1 MLTVLLLTNALST
14 VPPGDEA
21 VPSQGPT
28 VRALGPGAGDETRS
42 EGEGVPLYTLY
53 PGEESEY
60 YFAYQVTNVG
70 DVWADGKDD
79 LIVGYF
85 LDEVS
90 SDRKPSSWGNYLLPG
105 RGYIDNGDL
114 EMTKIEGVSTLWEIH
129 SNRWLGD
136 VNGDGYS
143 DMVSMPKT
151 SWRNW
156 EEVNATTP
164 PSYIDVW
171 YGGTEGIGPNP
182 DVSIHHPIRTDDR
195 TGRWRIPTYGGAGD
209 VNGDGHDDLVVI
221 DELVCE
227 LYYGSASGIATSPN
241 FTTTLE
247 EPEFAHDRWDRYYKL
262 NRGDVNGDGYDDL
275 VLSDIAGP
283 WITVYNGS
291 EDGVTSVPDATDY
304 VDYNHRMTVTSPLNV
319 NGDEYDDVVIEYRIY
334 ENGEYYL
341 AIDVYLGSPDG
352 LPNRP
357 SSTSKIWEGKPF
369 THSRNI
375 LFVDINGDSLDDILI
390 EHDDPANWS
399 SYRGE
404 MNQYNEYSV
413 FFNLGGRYPPV
424 ANFKFMVP
432 GNFSGYAGGRWG
444 LNDVGDFDG
453 DGYGDVAIGIP
464 AGYAYEW
471 GEDWGE
477 YPRHGYLLI
486 IHGKGIMERMANLAL
501 PGESTLY
508 AAHSECEIIAN
519 LVPLE
524 GLGAIQRA
532 TITLDPGG
540 ADVNLLWDPVASDNP
555 FKVVDDPL
563 GCIDLTSTAED
574 VEMESA
580 TGAVR
585 PHFKFVPG
593 WDWPHEGPCDVDLI
607 ITTESGEVGPLPT
620 TDMFNVVTSLEFQGP
635 PTLRG
640 EWQGLLDEGDWVR
653 AGEQVNISDI
663 RVVYAG
669 SGDIEPNCEMTPVVT
684 DDDGDSREG
693 MYDTKYFWDVAI
705 RMDEETDLDEV
716 LTLSM
721 KDLPGNAALRENL
734 SIHLPV
740 DGDLPVFGHPVP
752 NDQDWHAVTSVMVSM
767 TITDVNGSGPD
778 PATLEISWRTRDV
791 AEWSTWSRD
800 GLGVSTHGGTVEG
813 LVTLSLE
820 DGDENRVRWRVKD
833 VVGNGHAE
841 FVQTIKV
848 DTRNVSFVDPS
859 PAIDEWLPST
869 TAECGVSITDLEGS
883 GIDVSTIQYRVSPRN
898 LSQYGEWTDW
908 DEGATGDA
916 ETVSTLVTVELAE
929 SVRNYIQWRAIDIA
943 GNGYTTSP
951 HYLLRVDMTPPIF
964 EGFTPAPEEVINS
977 TEVECEVMVR
987 DNLQGSGVDLAS
999 VLYRYAFN
1007 DSEPL
1012 WSAWMEVGMTGVADG
1027 TRFSVVLD
1035 LAHGRHNRV
1044 QFLCFDVAGNG
1055 PVMTEEHHVAV
1066 DIRPPVI
1073 LWMEP
1078 AEDEKQPDGTVTVRV
1093 GIRDDLA
1100 GVDRDSL
1107 SCAFSTDGVFP
1118 KLPGSYVDEVTEDGA
1133 TIIGTMTLSLE
1144 PGRDNVVRFAAVDMV
1159 GNLVVSEVRN
1169 IWVNR
1174 PPVAIISSPKAGI
1187 LFLDGDEVVI
1197 SAVGSTDPDG
1207 DALDF
1212 LWLLEGSNV
1221 ASEEVAN
1228 LTLEVGTHNLTLVV
1242 RDDVEAED
1250 RTTITISV
1258 EEWVQPHTG
1267 EEPFDDW
1274 PLVVFVLLLVLFVAA
1289 AVIWRTRVTERQG
1302 E

>member
-1 MLTVLLLTNALST
+1 MLTVLLLINVLSAM
-14 VPPGDEA
+14 PLGDVA
-21 VPSQGPT
+21 VPSQEPT

-42 EGEGVPLYTLY
+42 DGGGVPLYTLY
-53 PGEESEY
+53 PGEEGEY

-70 DVWADGKDD
+70 DFQADGKDD

-90 SDRKPSSWGNYLLPG
+90 SDRRPGSWGNYLLPG
-105 RGYIDNGDL
+105 RDYIDIGDMA
-114 EMTKIEGVSTLWEIH
+114 MTKIEEVSTMWAIH

-136 VNGDGYS
+136 VNGDGFS

-151 SWRNW
+151 SGGNW
-156 EEVNATTP
+156 VEVGVTTP

-171 YGGTEGIGPNP
+171 YGGTEGIGPDP
-182 DVSIHHPIRTDDR
+182 DVSIHHPIHN
-195 TGRWRIPTYGGAGD
+195 WNFPTYGGAGD
-209 VNGDGHDDLVVI
+209 VNGDGYDDLLI
-221 DELVCE
+221 MTGMKLE
-227 LYYGSASGIATSPN
+227 LYYGSASGISSSAN

-247 EPEFAHDRWDRYYKL
+247 EPKDAHDSWDRCYKL
-262 NRGDVNGDGYDDL
+262 NRGDVNGDGYADL
-275 VLSDIAGP
+275 VFGDIAGP
-283 WITVYNGS
+283 WITVYYGS

-304 VDYNHRMTVTSPLNV
+304 VDYMHEMSITSPVNV
-319 NGDEYDDVVIEYRIY
+319 NGDEFDDIVMEHRGR
-334 ENGEYYL
+334 EGGEYYL
-341 AIDVYLGSPDG
+341 AIDVYLGSPNG
-352 LPNRP
+352 LPNKT
-357 SSTSKIWEGKPF
+357 SSTSRIWQGVPF

-390 EHDDPANWS
+390 EHDDPGNWS
-399 SYRGE
+399 D
-404 MNQYNEYSV
+404 MNEYNEYSV

-424 ANFKFMVP
+424 ANFKFKVP
-432 GNFSGYAGGRWG
+432 GNFSGYAGGRWS

-477 YPRHGYLLI
+477 HPRHGYLLI
-486 IHGKGIMERMANLAL
+486 IHGKGILERMANLAL

-524 GLGAIQRA
+524 GQGAIQRA

-540 ADVNLLWDPVASDNP
+540 ADVSLLWDPAASDNP
-555 FKVVDDPL
+555 FKVVEDPL

-574 VEMESA
+574 VETESA

-607 ITTESGEVGPLPT
+607 IGTESGEVGPLPT
-620 TDMFNVVTSLEFQGP
+620 TDMFNVVTSLEFQSP

-640 EWQGLLDEGDWVR
+640 EWQGLLEEGDWVR
-653 AGEQVNISDI
+653 AGEQVNISGI

-669 SGDIEPNCEMTPVVT
+669 SEDIEPNCEMTPVVT

-693 MYDTKYFWDVAI
+693 LYNSKFFWDVAI
-705 RMDEETDLDEV
+705 HMDEETDLDEV

-752 NDQDWHAVTSVMVSM
+752 VDQDWHAVTSVMVSM
-767 TITDVNGSGPD
+767 TVTDVNGSGPD
-778 PATLEISWRTRDV
+778 PATLEVSWRTRDA
-791 AEWSTWSRD
+791 AEWSTWSMD
-800 GLGVSTHGGTVEG
+800 GLGVSMYGGTVEG
-813 LVTLSLE
+813 LVTLDLE
-820 DGDENRVRWRVKD
+820 DGDENRVRWRVRD
-833 VVGNGHAE
+833 MVGNGYAE

-848 DTRNVSFVDPS
+848 DTQNVSFTDPFPDPGS
-859 PAIDEWLPST
+859 WLRDRA
-869 TAECGVSITDLEGS
+869 AECGVTITDLEGS

-908 DEGATGDA
+908 DEGSQGNA
-916 ETVSTLVTVELAE
+916 ETVTPMVSLELAE
-929 SVRNYIQWRAIDIA
+929 STRNYIQWRAFDIA
-943 GNGYTTSP
+943 GNGITTSP
-951 HYLLRVDMTPPIF
+951 HYLLRVDLTPPMF
-964 EGFTPAPEEVINS
+964 EGFSPGPDEVQD
-977 TEVECEVMVR
+977 TAEVECEEDVR

-1007 DSEPL
+1007 DSKPL

-1044 QFLCFDVAGNG
+1044 QFQCFDVAGNG
-1055 PVMTEEHHVAV
+1055 PVMSEEHLVAV
-1066 DIRPPVI
+1066 DNRPPVI

-1078 AEDEKQPDGTVTVRV
+1078 TEDEKQPDGTVTVRI
-1093 GIRDDLA
+1093 GIRDDLT
-1100 GVDRDSL
+1100 GVDRDSI
-1107 SCAFSTDGVFP
+1107 SCAFSTDGVIPEF
-1118 KLPGSYVDEVTEDGA
+1118 PGSSVDEVTEDGA
-1133 TIIGTMTLSLE
+1133 TIIGTMTLALE
-1144 PGRDNVVRFAAVDMV
+1144 PGKDNVVRFAAVDIV
-1159 GNLVVSEVRN
+1159 GNLVVSEVRS

-1174 PPVAIISSPKAGI
+1174 PPEAVIASPLEGTQ
-1187 LFLDGDEVVI
+1187 FLDGEDVV
-1197 SAVGSTDPDG
+1197 VNGGGSTDPDG
-1207 DALDF
+1207 DTLDF

-1228 LTLEVGTHNLTLVV
+1228 LTLDVGTHNLTLVV
-1242 RDDVEAED
+1242 RDDVGAED

-1267 EEPFDDW
+1267 EEPLDDW
-1274 PLVVFVLLLVLFVAA
+1274 PLVVFVLLLVLVLSVAA
-1289 AVIWRTRVTERQG
+1289 AVIWRTRVAERQG